1 MKKRVISACIMLL
14 IFIPLLM
21 LGGIFFKVGLSVLS
35 ALSLKEVLDIKKN
48 IPRYIKIIT
57 YILVILLTLFDIN
70 MMTKI
75 FVFMFV
81 LLILLVFS
89 DNKNYSIEEALY
101 LLGFS
106 ILITSIFSYMY
117 LIRQRDIN
125 VLVYLFLITVFTDT
139 FAYIGGRLF
148 GKHKLIPR
156 ISPNKTIEG
165 SVIGSLI
172 GTIISSIFYLYMVSP
187 GDNFILIIIFT
198 LVLSIIGQFGD
209 LVFSSIKR
217 HYKIKDFSNL
227 IPGHG
232 GILDRFDSI
241 TFVILGYI
249 IIINFL

>member
-1 MKKRVISACIMLL
+1 MKKRIISACIMLL
-14 IFIPLLM
+14 IFIPLLL
-21 LGGIFFKVGLSVLS
+21 LGGIFFKIGLSILS
-35 ALSLKEVLDIKKN
+35 ALSLKEILDIKKN

-75 FVFMFV
+75 FVFMFT

-89 DNKNYSIEEALY
+89 DNKNYNIEEALY

>member
-75 FVFMFV
+75 FVFMFT